1 LAKKQGLP
9 KKEALP
15 LVAKTKLL
23 QLGKKETRRKMTKK
37 QRRQMVSL
45 VQELVQV
52 PVCMASKQSKST
64 ILLPG
69 PFLRCYP
76 PSVCVRVCVFVCV
89 YAYNRWVA
97 KQCSWH
103 SLDS

>member
-1 LAKKQGLP
+1 MAKKQGLP

-15 LVAKTKLL
+15 LVAKTKML
-23 QLGKKETRRKMTKK
+23 QLKKKETRRKMTKK

-45 VQELVQV
+45 LVQV

-76 PSVCVRVCVFVCV
+76 PSVCVCVCVCVCACM
-89 YAYNRWVA
+89 YIYMGCKTMLLA
-97 KQCSWH
+97 
-103 SLDS
+103 LDC